1 MSTKVFAVGRPELPP
16 LEMPDRF
23 RHDITYFCTQAGE
36 RGAPESLPADHWWVG
51 LADAR
56 TIYNDGVIRV
66 VSPLDSSS
74 TAELEISEDH
84 ETWLQWMIANGVEQ
98 IRLE

>member
-1 MSTKVFAVGRPELPP
+1 MASKVFAVDRPDLPP
-16 LEMPDRF
+16 LVMPDRF

-36 RGAPESLPADHWWVG
+36 RGAPASLPAGHWWVG
-51 LADAR
+51 LDDAQS
-56 TIYNDGVIRV
+56 IYDDGVIRV

-74 TAELEISEDH
+74 TAELEISEEH
-84 ETWLQWMIANGVEQ
+84 ETWLEWMIANKVEH

>member
-1 MSTKVFAVGRPELPP
+1 MSKVIAVDRPELPP

-36 RGAPESLPADHWWVG
+36 PGAPATLPAGHWWVG

-56 TIYNDGVIRV
+56 NIHEDGVIRV
-66 VSPLDSSS
+66 VSPLDSTS
-74 TAELEISEDH
+74 TAELEISEEH
-84 ETWLQWMIANGVEQ
+84 EVWLEWMIANKVEH